1 VIIGAIMA
9 ALSPDEAMCVNGGM
23 SNLHRGRGL
32 LARASGRFFA
42 LRLGAVLALACAGA
56 TALGD
61 EAPPS
66 GGESPSFDFLVTRQE
81 VALAGQEQQVDVYQP
96 LDRAA
101 RGVAIVAHGFGR
113 SRARHRGLG
122 KALAESGVTAVI
134 PDLPHVMNLWGNG
147 AAIVE
152 LAHALEAGALG
163 LPPVERAELVL
174 IGTSAG
180 GLASVLASA
189 ELPGLAGWIGLDP
202 VDRTGTGV
210 SAAER
215 LAAPAF
221 VLLAPSTGCNL
232 FGSGRAIAGAL
243 PHLLRSTTVAGASH
257 CDFEDP
263 TNKFCQ
269 VVCGESSPQTQARI
283 RSEVVAAATTL
294 LSGGVHRSARVAD
307 SPQ

>member
-9 ALSPDEAMCVNGGM
+9 ALSPDGATCVNDGM
-23 SNLHRGRGL
+23 PTLHRGRRG
-32 LARASGRFFA
+32 LARASGRSFA
-42 LRLGAVLALACAGA
+42 LRLAALLALAGTGA
-56 TALGD
+56 AALAD

-66 GGESPSFDFLVTRQE
+66 NGEPPSVGFVITRQ
-81 VALAGQEQQVDVYQP
+81 VLVLSGQEQQVDVYQP

-113 SRARHRGLG
+113 SRLRHRGLG
-122 KALAESGVTAVI
+122 KALAESGVIAVI
-134 PDLPHVMNLWGNG
+134 PDLPNLINLWGNG
-147 AAIVE
+147 AALVE

-180 GLASVLASA
+180 GLASVLAAA

-210 SAAER
+210 AAAGR
-215 LAAPAF
+215 LASPAV
-221 VLLAPSTGCNL
+221 VLLAPPTGCNL

-243 PHLLRSTTVAGASH
+243 PRLLRSTTLAGASH

-263 TNKFCQ
+263 TNKLCQ
-269 VVCGESSPQTQARI
+269 VICGESSPQLQARI

-294 LSGGVHRSARVAD
+294 LSGRIHHAAGATDSA
-307 SPQ
+307 P